1 VTSPSTRLLTELSG
15 PAIASRLTA
24 DSVVVL
30 PTGSVEH
37 HGPHLPV
44 ITDALV
50 AEAVAAAAVDRA
62 AGEGLD
68 VWRLPTITYAKSDEH
83 HWAPGT
89 MWLRATTLLE
99 TLVDLG
105 RSVASTPARTIVFLN
120 GHGGNTALLQVA
132 NRELRRRFGLRTFT
146 MPAGRQGAGRGVDGE
161 PDELG
166 LGIHAGWAETSTV
179 MHLRPDLVD
188 LALGERNVPESVAA
202 STLLGFHSKPVT
214 FGWLSDDF
222 GPTGVIG
229 DPTGSTAEAGAR
241 IFAGHVDFATECLH
255 EIARF
260 PLGPRDPSPEG

>member
-50 AEAVAAAAVDRA
+50 AEAVAAAAVDPA
-62 AGEGLD
+62 AG
-68 VWRLPTITYAKSDEH
+68 YAKSDEH

-120 GHGGNTALLQVA
+120 GHGGNSALLQVA